1 MSQLTQ
7 LTQLIDD
14 DQGIRI
20 AIALALAIVV
30 ILSQHLVDDPR
41 HSYIKSMKYKR
52 FEFDLNRFFF
62 KRLRRIMRFNKKKIR
77 LLVNYFIVDRKSLF
91 SNNSFN

>member
-14 DQGIRI
+14 DQGIRT

-41 HSYIKSMKYKR
+41 HSYIKLVEYKR
-52 FEFDLNRFFF
+52 SKFDLDRILS
-62 KRLRRIMRFNKKKIR
+62 KRLRHMMRFNKKEIR
-77 LLVNYFIVDRKSLF
+77 LLVDYFAIDAIE
-91 SNNSFN
+91 

>member
-1 MSQLTQ
+1 MPQLTQ

-20 AIALALAIVV
+20 AIALAFVIVV
-30 ILSQHLVDDPR
+30 ILSQHLVDDSR

-52 FEFDLNRFFF
+52 FEFDLNRIFV

-77 LLVNYFIVDRKSLF
+77 LFVNYFVIDVIE
-91 SNNSFN
+91 

>member
-1 MSQLTQ
+1 MPQ

-14 DQGIRI
+14 DQGIRT

-41 HSYIKSMKYKR
+41 HPYIKSMKYKR
-52 FEFDLNRFFF
+52 FKFDLDRIFF
-62 KRLRRIMRFNKKKIR
+62 KRLRYIMRFNKKKIR
-77 LLVNYFIVDRKSLF
+77 LLVNYFVIDIIK
-91 SNNSFN
+91 

>member
-1 MSQLTQ
+1 MPQLTQ
-7 LTQLIDD
+7 LTQSIDD

-41 HSYIKSMKYKR
+41 HSYNKSMKYKR
-52 FEFDLNRFFF
+52 SKFNLNRIFFE
-62 KRLRRIMRFNKKKIR
+62 RLRRIMRFNKKKIR
-77 LLVNYFIVDRKSLF
+77 LFVNYFVINVIE
-91 SNNSFN
+91 

>member
-1 MSQLTQ
+1 MPQLTQ

-30 ILSQHLVDDPR
+30 ILSQHLVDDSR
-41 HSYIKSMKYKR
+41 HPFKLVKYKR
-52 FEFDLNRFFF
+52 SKFDLN
-62 KRLRRIMRFNKKKIR
+62 
-77 LLVNYFIVDRKSLF
+77 
-91 SNNSFN
+91 

>member
-1 MSQLTQ
+1 MPQLTQ

-14 DQGIRI
+14 DQGIRT

-30 ILSQHLVDDPR
+30 ILSQYLVSNSR

-52 FEFDLNRFFF
+52 SKFDLNRIFP
-62 KRLRRIMRFNKKKIR
+62 KRLRHMMRFNKKKIR
-77 LLVNYFIVDRKSLF
+77 LLVNYFVIDVIE
-91 SNNSFN
+91 

>member
-1 MSQLTQ
+1 MPQLTQ

-30 ILSQHLVDDPR
+30 ILSQHLVDNFR
-41 HSYIKSMKYKR
+41 HPYIKLVEYKR
-52 FEFDLNRFFF
+52 FKFDLNQIFS
-62 KRLRRIMRFNKKKIR
+62 KRLRRIMRFNKKEIR
-77 LLVNYFIVDRKSLF
+77 LLVNYFVIDVIE
-91 SNNSFN
+91 

>member
-1 MSQLTQ
+1 MPQLTQ

-14 DQGIRI
+14 DQGIRT

-41 HSYIKSMKYKR
+41 HPYIKSMKYKR
-52 FEFDLNRFFF
+52 SKFDLDRISP
-62 KRLRRIMRFNKKKIR
+62 KRLRHMMRFNKKEIR
-77 LLVNYFIVDRKSLF
+77 LLVDYFVIDAIE
-91 SNNSFN
+91 